1 MADQPNVLDTP
12 HEGILPLGGCAGITP
27 NAVRT
32 KVTASHLKR
41 DAFLYV
47 RQSTLHQVMQNTES
61 TQRDRARVAPGP
73 GACD

>member
-1 MADQPNVLDTP
+1 MADQTNAVVT
-12 HEGILPLGGCAGITP
+12 TP
-27 NAVRT
+27 NAAST

-61 TQRDRARVAPGP
+61 TQRHATRHSSSARSRSGGP
-73 GACD
+73 WSGCM